1 MISLK
6 PENRAREG
14 GEQHDA
20 FWFSQWLHIC
30 FFLFTMFFMLT
41 LGSTKKSCV
50 AQKTF
55 MSTEKI
61 FHIEVNVVQQNYVSH
76 TKKYVV
82 ATKKIMWHPKKKFIV

>member
-1 MISLK
+1 
-6 PENRAREG
+6 
-14 GEQHDA
+14 
-20 FWFSQWLHIC
+20 
-30 FFLFTMFFMLT
+30 MLT

-50 AQKTF
+50 ARKTF

-82 ATKKIMWHPKKKFIV
+82 ATKKIM

>member
-1 MISLK
+1 
-6 PENRAREG
+6 
-14 GEQHDA
+14 
-20 FWFSQWLHIC
+20 
-30 FFLFTMFFMLT
+30 MLT

-61 FHIEVNVVQQNYVSH
+61 FNIEVNVAQQNYVSH